1 MNVPKGRRLNPN
13 WCHTLDFDMYLWKK
27 IVILK
32 GPMDSQRTP
41 QGVPCKWTA
50 GLIFTE
56 TQSKRGQYFSLQN
69 CWKVVRRVGL
79 ACQMTMPKVPKP
91 WWSRPEMNCLS
102 KNDERVVRLHQN
114 SSSWCRLQTK
124 LTQLWNC
131 KIASWNM
138 FTQFKALL
146 KMFLNKILHL

>member
-41 QGVPCKWTA
+41 PGGHLQMDSAVD
-50 GLIFTE
+50 LIFTE

-91 WWSRPEMNCLS
+91 WWSRPEMNHLS
-102 KNDERVVRLHQN
+102 KNDERVARLQQN
-114 SSSWCRLQTK
+114 CSSCCRLQTN

-146 KMFLNKILHL
+146 KMSLNKI